1 MKPKT
6 SEIWQYFV
14 EVDDNYAKCKSCG
27 KNYSRKGRT
36 TTSLKGHLKSIH
48 KEQFEELCKLEEQ
61 REKGKLQQTS
71 SLTPLQQAR
80 RQLSL
85 EESTK
90 KIKCGILHTSKQRK
104 WMMLSEK

>member
-61 REKGKLQQTS
+61 REKEKLQQTS
-71 SLTPLQQAR
+71 SSTPVQQAR

-90 KIKCGILHTSKQRK
+90 KKSNVGYFTPQSK
-104 WMMLSEK
+104 ENG